1 MRKGIGPRALGSPL
15 KQTAKPKRKN
25 KMDNVVLSPQQ
36 QARQDYTD
44 RRRKMNPVE
53 VAKEITP
60 GVNALFRVADVA
72 ERLKDLPEKVSKNK
86 KTNK

>member
-1 MRKGIGPRALGSPL
+1 MKKGIGPRALGSPL
-15 KQTAKPKRKN
+15 KQTTKATMARKEL
-25 KMDNVVLSPQQ
+25 KEKGKLKATKTVEKK
-36 QARQDYTD
+36 
-44 RRRKMNPVE
+44 KMNPVE

-72 ERLKDLPEKVSKNK
+72 KRLKDLPEKVSKNK

>member
-1 MRKGIGPRALGSPL
+1 MKKGIGPRALGSPL
-15 KQTAKPKRKN
+15 KQTTKATMARKEL
-25 KMDNVVLSPQQ
+25 KEKGKLKATKTVEKK
-36 QARQDYTD
+36 
-44 RRRKMNPVE
+44 KMNPVE